1 MNKKERTTNTKEH
14 MARWTEKSLAAEVS
28 WDATVLSRLR
38 QADAVERITQAG
50 RRVWDLK
57 AKLLDTLEARQEW
70 YAALDALGAEVEAA
84 ENWTK

>member
-1 MNKKERTTNTKEH
+1 
-14 MARWTEKSLAAEVS
+14 
-28 WDATVLSRLR
+28 VLSRLR